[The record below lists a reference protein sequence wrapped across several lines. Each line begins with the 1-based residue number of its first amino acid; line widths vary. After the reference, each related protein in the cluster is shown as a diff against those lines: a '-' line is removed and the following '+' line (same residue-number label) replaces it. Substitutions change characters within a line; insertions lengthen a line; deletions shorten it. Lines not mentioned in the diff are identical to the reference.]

1 MCRQTIGARQS
12 QNRKRL
18 EHRPQFTETTPSHD
32 PRPSLQPQ
40 IVHSGNDATDLV
52 TSQRERAHSTFHH
65 VHEVRLFAVNTFFYG
80 SNPNQLFRNHMT
92 TLRDSDAIPD
102 GTPANKQPH
111 LQGSRIPIVELIGLH
126 LPSAP
131 VTLALLDAYLQANHW
146 YLSLF
151 HEPSFRARLVTILQ
165 TDGILPSE
173 KPLLLLL
180 LAVLVIG
187 ARFSNHETLHSL
199 DPQFNPQQSRAIWI
213 EAVENHIF
221 WILQEA
227 TLESVACAVLMSIAY
242 LLERKTQLSFT
253 MSGLGSR
260 AAQAMSIH
268 DEATWGHLDP
278 IEVQVRRRVWWSIY
292 MVDV

>member
-1 MCRQTIGARQS
+1 M
-12 QNRKRL
+12 
-18 EHRPQFTETTPSHD
+18 PSGT
-32 PRPSLQPQ
+32 R
-40 IVHSGNDATDLV
+40 VTDLV

-65 VHEVRLFAVNTFFYG
+65 VQEVSLFAVNMFFH
-80 SNPNQLFRNHMT
+80 SPNPNQLFRNHMT

-102 GTPANKQPH
+102 GTPANKQSQVP
-111 LQGSRIPIVELIGLH
+111 GSRIPIIELIGIQ

-131 VTLALLDAYLQANHW
+131 ITLTLLDAYLQANHW

-165 TDGILPSE
+165 TEGILPSE
-173 KPLLLLL
+173 KSFLLLL
-180 LAVLVIG
+180 LAVLIIG

-199 DPQFNPQQSRAIWI
+199 DPQFNPQQSRTIWI

-260 AAQAMSIH
+260 AAQAMGIH
-268 DEATWGHLDP
+268 DETTWGHLDP